1 MAPPNTDTTTENAS
15 YPKQD
20 EPTTAP
26 KSTVDNIHRL
36 FKPAQA
42 SSSTII
48 DPTQTVPEKPKNIL
62 VISIDYDGCISCGKF
77 HYPLNASWLPD
88 EEDCNYI
95 YFINTLIDYIRENR
109 PDVVEIIVGSNRQS
123 AFLELTNTHKAIN
136 GLAGKTIEF
145 IAKAI
150 AEVLAQENI
159 EVIFNPFLMSDI
171 SALKYSGY
179 SKTQFDELL
188 SAITSVDDLHVLD
201 DLTQP
206 NCPYDESKITLLYAQ
221 MQQIASRYRDAK
233 INFHFIDD
241 RLDLLDSL
249 HNFFS
254 KAPHTI
260 PPNVVLQFALHIE
273 DKLGEEDD
281 PEELLKLCDP
291 QPILSYSTHMDP
303 ITGETDQPP
312 EKPIQGTGEFTSA
325 YAFLIRYIWCIC
337 YDFHRGCLDEDK
349 LRTTMLE
356 IHSDLRRYDGK
367 ADQAHKIRIA
377 NSRVDFTDPYY
388 IELLRW
394 IKSQRENFAIE
405 STAIDQV
412 TSHEEAPSVIAASV

>member
-1 MAPPNTDTTTENAS
+1 MAPPNTDTTTENTS
-15 YPKQD
+15 TPKQD
-20 EPTTAP
+20 EPTAAP

-36 FKPAQA
+36 FRPMQGA
-42 SSSTII
+42 SSTII
-48 DPTQTVPEKPKNIL
+48 DPTQTAPEKPKNVL

-77 HYPLNASWLPD
+77 HYPLNASWLPN
-88 EEDCNYI
+88 EEDCNYL
-95 YFINTLIDYIRENR
+95 YFIDILIDYIHENR

-123 AFLELTNTHKAIN
+123 AFLELTNTRKATN

-145 IAKAI
+145 VTNAI
-150 AEVLAQENI
+150 ADVLAQENI
-159 EVIFNPFLMSDI
+159 EVKFNPFLMSDI

-188 SAITSVDDLHVLD
+188 SAIISVDDLHVLD

-221 MQQIASRYRDAK
+221 MQQIASCYRDAK
-233 INFHFIDD
+233 IDFHFIDD

-249 HNFFS
+249 HDFFS

-291 QPILSYSTHMDP
+291 QPILSYSPHMDP

-312 EKPIQGTGEFTSA
+312 EKPIQGTGEFTAA
-325 YAFLIRYIWCIC
+325 YAFLIRYIWRTC
-337 YDFHRGCLDEDK
+337 YDFRRGCLDENK

-356 IHSDLRRYDGK
+356 IHTDLRRYDDK
-367 ADQAHKIRIA
+367 VDQAHKIRTDD
-377 NSRVDFTDPYY
+377 SRVDFADPNY
-388 IELLRW
+388 IALLYS
-394 IKSQRENFAIE
+394 IKSQRKILATEP
-405 STAIDQV
+405 TAIDQA
-412 TSHEEAPSVIAASV
+412 TAHEEVPSAIAASV